1 MIIEKHFVKFTFKLT
16 FVYTNVTESDY
27 IMQRTPPP
35 PKKKKKKKQES
46 PICLIKDYFVM
57 KLNAATIYNISICK
71 ETASSKKLPS
81 HEDVFF
87 ETSCSV
93 YVA

>member
-1 MIIEKHFVKFTFKLT
+1 
-16 FVYTNVTESDY
+16 
-27 IMQRTPPP
+27 MQRTPPP
-35 PKKKKKKKQES
+35 PPKKQTNKQKKQGS

-81 HEDVFF
+81 HEEVFF

>member
-16 FVYTNVTESDY
+16 FVYTNVTESAY
-27 IMQRTPPP
+27 IMQRTKPSP
-35 PKKKKKKKQES
+35 KKQES
-46 PICLIKDYFVM
+46 PIFLIQDYFVM

-81 HEDVFF
+81 HEEVFF